1 MVPKALK
8 SEAPCPLW
16 PRDPHQAGPLR
27 VCQAMRSK
35 PLLSIVCFHPWDGRL
50 SLLLF
55 IFPWTF
61 VFHENINIILINFFF
76 FFRNKWRGAF
86 VPILPEPAQHNTK
99 EAEISQLDT
108 IQWLPF

>member
-1 MVPKALK
+1 
-8 SEAPCPLW
+8 
-16 PRDPHQAGPLR
+16 
-27 VCQAMRSK
+27 MRSK

-76 FFRNKWRGAF
+76 FLEPSGEGPLSRSCPNLLSITQKRLRFHSWTQSSGYLSDFIASQQ
-86 VPILPEPAQHNTK
+86 LPG
-99 EAEISQLDT
+99 
-108 IQWLPF
+108 WV